1 MKISKNNDVHKVNLK
16 WIKESLEEYDEVHKT
31 PMETCQTEIING
43 VKYHILD
50 GPIEE
55 YMKSKGAVNMN
66 DIDWS

>member
-1 MKISKNNDVHKVNLK
+1 MKIAKKNVVHKINSK
-16 WIKESLEEYDEVHKT
+16 WIRESLKEYDEVHKT
-31 PMETCQTEIING
+31 RVETCQTEILNG
-43 VKYHILD
+43 GKYHILD